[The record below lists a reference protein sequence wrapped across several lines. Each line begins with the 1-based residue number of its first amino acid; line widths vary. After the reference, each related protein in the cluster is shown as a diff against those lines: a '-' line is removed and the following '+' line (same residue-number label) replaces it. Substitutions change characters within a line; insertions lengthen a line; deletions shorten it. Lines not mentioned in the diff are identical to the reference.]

1 MKWKDKL
8 INDIKE
14 GVKNNSFW
22 LDLITK
28 EVNSGVVNI
37 HLAIFNEPFLQLM
50 YSNQKTIES
59 RFSINNV
66 VPFNRIMDGD
76 IVLVKRSG
84 GNIEALFIA
93 KNILYFRNLNKVK
106 IRELECDFGKEIG
119 WNIDPDFLSHKSG
132 ARYLTL
138 IGISKLTKIIPVSS
152 GKKDKTGWSIV
163 KVGHKNTL
171 FDL

>member
-22 LDLITK
+22 FNLITK
-28 EVNSGVVNI
+28 ELNSGVINI

-50 YSNQKTIES
+50 YSNKKTIES

-66 VPFNRIMDGD
+66 VPYNRIMDGD

-93 KNILYFRNLNKVK
+93 KDILHFRNLNQLK
-106 IRELECDFGKEIG
+106 IRELESDFGKKIG
-119 WNIDPDFLSHKSG
+119 WDIDPEFLSNKSS

-138 IGISKLTKIIPVSS
+138 IGISKLTKILPVSS

-163 KVGHKNTL
+163 RLGYKNTL